1 MGSCSTTDNVH
12 KKLLFKSTGHRNTML
27 LGNNEMSQMQKDLI
41 KAKDTNITIK
51 PMKINTPIKNTISI
65 DSTKTEKS

>member
-1 MGSCSTTDNVH
+1 METTTDNVH

-27 LGNNEMSQMQKDLI
+27 LGNNEISQMQKDLI
-41 KAKDTNITIK
+41 KAKDNNQNITVK
-51 PMKINTPIKNTISI
+51 PMKFNNKNTISI